1 MQMLTYIIKRILLM
15 LLTVFI
21 IFTICFVLIKSLPQP
36 PPVGTASQVEL
47 ELEIRDRLGYN
58 KPIMEQYGIYLNNI
72 LTKGD
77 WGTSWKI
84 EKFAS
89 VTDVLFSRITP
100 TLVLNIYS
108 LIFAIPL
115 GIILGIIAALKK
127 NKWQDHLISTVV
139 MLFVSVPSYIYAFL
153 VQYLLYFKVGG
164 IFESDIFSLAEAG
177 AKMGYTPEI
186 VQQMIANGEAWKIY
200 LSGPMFVS
208 MILPILSLAFGT
220 IAGLARFT
228 RAELTEVLTS
238 DFMLLARAKG
248 LTKRQATVRHAM
260 RNAMVPIL
268 PMIIGEFASVLSGSL
283 IIEQIFGV
291 PGVGALYLSSINLL
305 DYDVF
310 LFVGMF
316 YTLIGLSASI
326 LIDLSYGFIDPRIRM
341 GAK

>member
-36 PPVGTASQVEL
+36 PPVGNADQVEL
-47 ELEIRDRLGYN
+47 ELELRDRLGYN
-58 KPIMEQYGIYLNNI
+58 RPIMEQYGIYLKNI
-72 LTKGD
+72 ITEGN

-84 EKFAS
+84 EKFAD

-115 GIILGIIAALKK
+115 GIILGIVAALKK